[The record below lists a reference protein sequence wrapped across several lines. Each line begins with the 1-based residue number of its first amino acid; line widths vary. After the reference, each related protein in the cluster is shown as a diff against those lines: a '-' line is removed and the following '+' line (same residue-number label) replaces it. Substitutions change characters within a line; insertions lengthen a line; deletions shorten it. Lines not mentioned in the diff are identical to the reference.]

1 MTTMSGSGTKP
12 FQTPVK
18 ADFDYIISKVAKVCS
33 TEETSSKETSSEET
47 LSKETSSKETSRE
60 LTSSEGTSSEV
71 TSSEESSTDET
82 SSEEISQIG
91 KTLVQIRLEY
101 IWNKIQLLLELYP
114 KSHRAKLRIQVCDP
128 LNLIFCLN

>member
-33 TEETSSKETSSEET
+33 TEETS
-47 LSKETSSKETSRE
+47 SKETSSKETSRE

>member
-33 TEETSSKETSSEET
+33 TEETSSKETSS
-47 LSKETSSKETSRE
+47 KETSRE

-71 TSSEESSTDET
+71 TSSEETATDETSSEESSTDET